1 MQQLIGHTPIT
12 ATPSPELTTG
22 TGAEATTAAANT
34 NRTHAEATIT
44 MHVTHD
50 QVTICGDLTMGRGVT
65 VLQRWKRRSGPGKG
79 WWRVDGPMAFDRCAD
94 VLSRELADL
103 LDRLP
108 FPYDVANMLPRA
120 ATPAAQAAIAQ
131 SQQEVAHA

>member
-1 MQQLIGHTPIT
+1 MQQLIGHTPTT
-12 ATPSPELTTG
+12 ATPSQELTTG
-22 TGAEATTAAANT
+22 TGAEATTVAANT
-34 NRTHAEATIT
+34 SRSHAEATIT
-44 MHVTHD
+44 VHVTHD
-50 QVTICGDLTMGRGVT
+50 QVTICGDLAMGRGAT
-65 VLQRWKRRSGPGKG
+65 ILQRWKRRSGAGKG

-108 FPYDVANMLPRA
+108 FPYEVANMLPRA
-120 ATPAAQAAIAQ
+120 ATSAAQAAIAQ